1 MAKTHAHRQPQAD
14 AKTPTHVQAQRQ
26 AAAVRHKPHKAAAA
40 HHVQALNMCVHKV
53 SRATAD
59 HRQQVVQDQ
68 VRPTLVAANQ
78 VRAEAAQATTEAVHL
93 HHQEVH
99 RQALAAAVH
108 QADVQV
114 VDSLAEAIQAAE
126 VTQAAAAVQVAA
138 VEEDNSP
145 TSLT

>member
-1 MAKTHAHRQPQAD
+1 
-14 AKTPTHVQAQRQ
+14 
-26 AAAVRHKPHKAAAA
+26 
-40 HHVQALNMCVHKV
+40 MCVHKV

-59 HRQQVVQDQ
+59 HRQQVVQGQ

-78 VRAEAAQATTEAVHL
+78 VRAEAAQATTEAVQATTEAVHL

-114 VDSLAEAIQAAE
+114 ADSLAEAIQAAV
-126 VTQAAAAVQVAA
+126 VTQVVADVQVAV